1 MDIETFIKDN
11 IHVPYAIS
19 WHDGVNSFSY
29 YLTDFKN
36 SDSMITL
43 AIKDLMIKKYDNY
56 KVYIH
61 NLARFDGIFL
71 LRILAN
77 LGECNPIIHNDKI
90 ISIGFRYKDYDVSF
104 RDSLQLLISPLRNL
118 AKSFGVDTQ
127 KSIFPYTFVNEN
139 NLNYIGDVPELK
151 YFDIS
156 ETEYLNYS
164 NEFEGT
170 SWNLKDETIKYCEID
185 CISLHQI
192 VSKFNELIF
201 ERFKINIFKYPTL
214 SSLAFAIFRTKFL
227 LADTISQLSGQTAN
241 EIREGYT
248 LNKIIEKWE
257 ELENVNEDIQT
268 IIGEEVFE
276 RMDLKFKNLENDLE
290 DRFEELE
297 EELLDTF
304 RYPMEDLIN
313 SPFEELNSWDFT
325 HWLIFLL
332 IIGFIFFKY
341 SKTNSLYTMSIS
353 IPFSLFEIDFR
364 DSFEWKFNS
373 YRVKPVISYFK
384 IQTLA
389 KDIIELL
396 NSLKDDEN
404 YSMSLSFISSYNE
417 WQENKVKI
425 DPLFIDDAIIINKE
439 SDPILITQ
447 FIMKRLDD
455 KGLFITDWLL
465 KDSSINSMDP
475 VILTVIVAIKVKI

>member
-313 SPFEELNSWDFT
+313 SPFEEFNLFSDLTNFQFCLLA
-325 HWLIFLL
+325 LIMVFFL
-332 IIGFIFFKY
+332 I
-341 SKTNSLYTMSIS
+341 
-353 IPFSLFEIDFR
+353 
-364 DSFEWKFNS
+364 
-373 YRVKPVISYFK
+373 
-384 IQTLA
+384 
-389 KDIIELL
+389 
-396 NSLKDDEN
+396 
-404 YSMSLSFISSYNE
+404 
-417 WQENKVKI
+417 
-425 DPLFIDDAIIINKE
+425 LFIKIIK
-439 SDPILITQ
+439 
-447 FIMKRLDD
+447 K
-455 KGLFITDWLL
+455 
-465 KDSSINSMDP
+465 
-475 VILTVIVAIKVKI
+475 